1 MTAATDTEPTRHP
14 VFQTLWCATDLG
26 PHRPCGGT
34 YQWYDADTL
43 PPLDPARFDGGFG
56 WLGGTG
62 PLVPESARHLDA
74 VAAELADA
82 GIVLPAEFIAFQTGA
97 DSARALDA
105 VSATACWTDVSSPI
119 PSPVEPGAFLV
130 RFLRD
135 QQDCVHWYLYLR
147 PTGDAFV
154 VASPLDLEDAPGWDE
169 PATPVDWFGS
179 IARCASSFE
188 EFAYRFWVEN
198 RLWCALHGYGDET
211 VDGELAGY
219 LAHYEQA

>member
-1 MTAATDTEPTRHP
+1 MSAATEPTFPP
-14 VFQTLWCATDLG
+14 VFQSLWCATDLG

-34 YQWYDADTL
+34 YEWYGPEVL

-62 PLVPESARHLDA
+62 PVVPELAGQLDA
-74 VAAELADA
+74 VAAELARA
-82 GIVLPAEFIAFQTGA
+82 GIVLPADFTAFQTGTG
-97 DSARALDA
+97 SHRALDA
-105 VSATACWTDVSSPI
+105 VSSTGCWTNVSSPV
-119 PSPVEPGAFLV
+119 PSPAEPGAFLV

-147 PTGDAFV
+147 PTGEAFV
-154 VASPLDLEDAPGWDE
+154 VASPVDLVDVPEWDE
-169 PATPVDWFGS
+169 PVAPADWLRA

-198 RLWCALHGYGDET
+198 RLWSVLHGYGEEAMD
-211 VDGELAGY
+211 DELAGY
-219 LAHYEQA
+219 LAHYERT

>member
-1 MTAATDTEPTRHP
+1 MTAATEPTYRP
-14 VFQTLWCATDLG
+14 VFQALWCATDLG

-34 YQWYDADTL
+34 YEWYEPDAL

-62 PLVPESARHLDA
+62 PVVPELAGHLDA
-74 VAAELADA
+74 VAAELAGA
-82 GIVLPAEFIAFQTGA
+82 GMVLPADFTAFQAGA
-97 DSARALDA
+97 DSHRALDA

-147 PTGDAFV
+147 PTGEAFV
-154 VASPLDLEDAPGWDE
+154 VASPLDLAHAPEWDE
-169 PATPVDWFGS
+169 PDGPVDWFGA

-198 RLWCALHGYGDET
+198 RLWCALHGYGEESMDDE
-211 VDGELAGY
+211 LSGY
-219 LAHYEQA
+219 LAHYERA